1 MIRAAAPA
9 EKPQTPSRILA
20 TMSDDLRPPLD
31 GVLVI
36 NAGQILAAPFCAT
49 MLAEFGADVIKLERP
64 GTGEPNHGTIS
75 YVQDNRSQ
83 RGVTCNLQD
92 PRGQELFREL
102 CSHADILIENF
113 RPGTL
118 ERLDVGP
125 DRLREQN
132 PGLIVVR
139 ISGYGQTGPYRD
151 RAGFDRVA
159 LGFSGA
165 TYATGTPDGPPVRPG
180 YMVADYST
188 GVFAAFGAMAALRA
202 RELNGVGQDVDIG
215 LYEAIWKQSGSI
227 AANYQRTGENRERT
241 GNYFPGITP
250 GEQFETAD
258 GHFLIVS
265 GATQGTFVR
274 LCDAMQ
280 QPEIVT
286 DPRFE
291 RPGERRKN
299 YQALH
304 AIVGE
309 WVRTLTLDE
318 AQDVLAE
325 YGVPG
330 TKVYA
335 ASDIAADPHYAARAQ
350 IINVPSEQHGTL
362 AQPGIVP
369 KLSLTPGQLR
379 HRAPTLGEHNH
390 EVYGGLLGLSND
402 ELAKLEAD
410 GVI

>member
-1 MIRAAAPA
+1 
-9 EKPQTPSRILA
+9 
-20 TMSDDLRPPLD
+20 MSDDLRPPLD

-49 MLAEFGADVIKLERP
+49 MLAEFGAGVIKLERP

-83 RGVTCNLQD
+83 RGVTCNLQE

-132 PGLIVVR
+132 PGLVVVR

-215 LYEAIWKQSGSI
+215 LYESIWKQSGSI
-227 AANYQRTGENRERT
+227 AANHQRSGENRERT

-291 RPGERRKN
+291 RHSERRKN

-309 WVRTLTLDE
+309 WVRTLTLE
-318 AQDVLAE
+318 QAQAVLAE

-335 ASDIAADPHYAARAQ
+335 ASDIAADPHYAAREQ
-350 IINVPSEQHGTL
+350 IIDVPSEQHGTL